1 MRGAWLVEDH
11 PFIHRGGEAWHVP
24 VLTGDCDIVVVCVGP
39 EDATCHKAE
48 NQLVMHVNPKGWD
61 QR

>member
-1 MRGAWLVEDH
+1 LCAL
-11 PFIHRGGEAWHVP
+11 
-24 VLTGDCDIVVVCVGP
+24 GP

-61 QR
+61 QRYALDELERDLRQNV